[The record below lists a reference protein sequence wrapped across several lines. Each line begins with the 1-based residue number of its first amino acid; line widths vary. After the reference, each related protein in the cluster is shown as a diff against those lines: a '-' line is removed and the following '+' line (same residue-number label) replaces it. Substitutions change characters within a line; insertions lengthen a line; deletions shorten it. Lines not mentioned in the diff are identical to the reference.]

1 MTHTN
6 ISFRSAATERR
17 KFKPMQPI
25 RKSMGGYRP
34 LAASTP
40 LYLLT
45 RRPHQKKN
53 TTLSWFHWPSLKR
66 VPQMLPSQE
75 GSDITSRTNKA
86 PTAVRDSIVNSLP
99 EREIET
105 SNSKIQLY
113 MVVGSS
119 PMCFTKTKRWME
131 SVPVRYRIDPVFV
144 PIPGWNVIGV
154 WVCI

>member
-1 MTHTN
+1 MQQ
-6 ISFRSAATERR
+6 R
-17 KFKPMQPI
+17 KD
-25 RKSMGGYRP
+25 KSLNPCGGWGTGHLRQ
-34 LAASTP
+34 A
-40 LYLLT
+40 LLFIFSLGCRT
-45 RRPHQKKN
+45 KKTT

-99 EREIET
+99 EGEIET
-105 SNSKIQLY
+105 SNSKIQLS

-131 SVPVRYRIDPVFV
+131 SVPGRYSIDPVLFRYLGETLSV
-144 PIPGWNVIGV
+144 YEYVYRNINYKQQ
-154 WVCI
+154 